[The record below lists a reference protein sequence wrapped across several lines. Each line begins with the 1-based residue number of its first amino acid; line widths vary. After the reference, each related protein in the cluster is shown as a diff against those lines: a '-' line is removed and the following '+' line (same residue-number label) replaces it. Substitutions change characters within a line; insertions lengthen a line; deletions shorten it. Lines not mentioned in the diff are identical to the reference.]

1 MVKTKEKIK
10 VIIAD
15 DHPLFRRG
23 LKNAFSETSDIEV
36 VAEAENGDDL
46 LKKISGL
53 DISVALMDVAMP
65 GKHGLDLLKQIRE
78 EQPKLPVLVLTVYP
92 EEHYAVRF
100 FKAGASGFI
109 HKESSTDEIYAAV
122 RKVANGGKFAS
133 PEITEKLAFDFGKT
147 DRPLHENLSDREH
160 QVFMMLAEGESPTEI
175 GKKLSLSV
183 KTISTH
189 RSRILEKMQMKKN
202 AELIHYAISNR
213 LLQ

>member
-109 HKESSTDEIYAAV
+109 HKES
-122 RKVANGGKFAS
+122 
-133 PEITEKLAFDFGKT
+133 
-147 DRPLHENLSDREH
+147 
-160 QVFMMLAEGESPTEI
+160 
-175 GKKLSLSV
+175 LSL
-183 KTISTH
+183 
-189 RSRILEKMQMKKN
+189 
-202 AELIHYAISNR
+202 IHI
-213 LLQ
+213 

>member
-1 MVKTKEKIK
+1 MVKMKEQIK

-36 VAEAENGDDL
+36 VAEAENGDEL

-53 DISVALMDVAMP
+53 NLSVALMDVAMP

-78 EQPKLPVLVLTVYP
+78 EHPKLPVLVLTVYP

-109 HKESSTDEIYAAV
+109 HKESSTDEIYGAV

-147 DRPLHENLSDREH
+147 DRPLHEGLSDREH
-160 QVFMMLAEGESPTEI
+160 QVFLMLAEGESPTEI

-189 RSRILEKMQMKKN
+189 RSRILEKMQMKRN
-202 AELIHYAISNR
+202 SGLIHYAISHR

>member
-1 MVKTKEKIK
+1 MVKMKEQIK

-36 VAEAENGDDL
+36 VAEAENGDEL
-46 LKKISGL
+46 LKEISGL
-53 DISVALMDVAMP
+53 DLSVALMDVAMP

-78 EQPKLPVLVLTVYP
+78 EHPKLPVLVLTVYP

-109 HKESSTDEIYAAV
+109 HKESSTDEIYTAV

-147 DRPLHENLSDREH
+147 DRPSHENLSDREH